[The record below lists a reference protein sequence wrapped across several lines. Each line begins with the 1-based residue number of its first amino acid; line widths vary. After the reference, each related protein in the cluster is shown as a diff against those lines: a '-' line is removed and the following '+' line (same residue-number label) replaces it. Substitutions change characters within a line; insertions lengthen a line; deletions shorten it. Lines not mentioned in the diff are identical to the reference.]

1 MYFLKLIQLVVSKF
15 VNATYHVR
23 FSLSQLTW
31 LNWSMCHLNLKTYAE
46 TVMLISLFI
55 ARSYH
60 VRENI
65 KLSLMNIHFSTDNLK
80 M

>member
-31 LNWSMCHLNLKTYAE
+31 LNWSMCRLNL
-46 TVMLISLFI
+46 L
-55 ARSYH
+55 
-60 VRENI
+60 
-65 KLSLMNIHFSTDNLK
+65 
-80 M
+80 